1 MGRSK
6 RRGDGI
12 RPRAC
17 GVQIYRI
24 PISTRASTTKVAS
37 RARENRRNPALSLP
51 LPSTGAW
58 DSDLNAWVD
67 SDRKWQFGIVGDNT
81 LGVSKIV

>member
-58 DSDLNAWVD
+58 DYGTSRAFRRAVTTGL
-67 SDRKWQFGIVGDNT
+67 
-81 LGVSKIV
+81 